1 MEESLDEIILREI
14 KHVFKTQRRIKEDL
28 NASGIEV
35 SGLRIDTRLR
45 SFRKSGMVMFERIE
59 SCTRGPSPLAY
70 KAKEKEN
77 D

>member
-1 MEESLDEIILREI
+1 MEENLDEIILKEI

-28 NASGIEV
+28 DASGIEA
-35 SGLRIDTRLR
+35 SGLRIDARLR
-45 SFRKSGMVMFERIE
+45 SFRKAGMVMFERIE

-70 KAKEKEN
+70 KIKVKEN